1 VKQGT
6 VSAASRISTQSMDE
20 EKPRLELSVGRRL
33 LVLLVVVVSSATY
46 IAATFTATAI
56 LPQMQGAVAATQDE
70 ISWTVTF
77 NILATAIVTPMSG
90 WLVARFGTRAV
101 LFWSLIGFSVATFLC
116 GAAHSLETLVLWRML
131 QGAAGAPLIPLGQTV
146 LFDVFPRRQHATVIS
161 LFGMSNTFGPVIGP
175 TLGGYLAEYYSWRWA
190 YYMLVPVA
198 LAACVG
204 ALLALPRDTPDRP
217 VSLDWVGFLSLSVA
231 IAAVQLVLARGQRLD
246 WFESGEIIV
255 ETIVAII
262 ALYVFIAHT
271 VTAKTPFLSPRL
283 VLDRN
288 YAIGLV
294 LISIFGM
301 LNFTPMV
308 LLPPL
313 LQGPMA
319 LPDSLV
325 GIVVSWRG
333 IGVLAGFFAAM
344 FTNRVDPRV
353 GMVLGFGMQIVS
365 GLWLMSMD
373 LNAHMLALSANAFL
387 QGLAVGLIWT
397 PIVTSSFLT
406 LDAELRPEGVAVLHL
421 MRNIMSSFF
430 ISVSVAEVVR
440 ATSANYG
447 RMTEFVTPYN
457 KVLTTPSSSGAW
469 SFDTLPGLASF
480 AKEITRQAAMI
491 GYLNAFYLYTAASVA
506 AIPLV
511 LLVST
516 KQSKPA

>member
-1 VKQGT
+1 M
-6 VSAASRISTQSMDE
+6 SAKLE
-20 EKPRLELSVGRRL
+20 EDTPRLELSVGRRL
-33 LVLLVVVVSSATY
+33 LVLLVVVLSSATY

-77 NILATAIVTPMSG
+77 NILATAIVTPMTG
-90 WLVARFGTRAV
+90 WLVARFGTRSV
-101 LFWSLIGFSVATFLC
+101 LFWSLVGFGGATLLC
-116 GAAHSLETLVLWRML
+116 GAAQSLEELVFWRMM
-131 QGAAGAPLIPLGQTV
+131 QGALGAPLIPLGQTV

-175 TLGGYLAEYYSWRWA
+175 TFGSYLAENYSWRWS
-190 YYMLVPVA
+190 YYMLIPVT
-198 LAACVG
+198 AATCVG
-204 ALLALPRDTPDRP
+204 ALLALSKDAPERP
-217 VSLDWVGFLSLSVA
+217 VSLDWTGFLSLSTA

-246 WFESGEIIV
+246 WFESNEIII
-255 ETIVAII
+255 ETIIAVL

-271 VTAKTPFLSPRL
+271 MTARKPFLSPRL

-313 LQGPMA
+313 LQGPIG

-333 IGVLAGFFAAM
+333 VGVLGGFFAAM
-344 FTNRVDPRV
+344 FTNRFDPRV
-353 GMVLGFGMQIVS
+353 GMVLGFGMQIIS
-365 GLWLMSMD
+365 GLWLMAID
-373 LNAHMLALSANAFL
+373 LNVAMFALSANAFL
-387 QGLAVGLIWT
+387 QGMAVGLIWT
-397 PIVTSSFLT
+397 PIVTSAFIT
-406 LDAELRPEGVAVLHL
+406 LDPMLRAEGVAVLHL

-440 ATSANYG
+440 ATAANYG
-447 RMTEFVTPYN
+447 RMTEFVTPFN
-457 KVLTTPSSSGAW
+457 KVLSLPTSSGAW
-469 SFDTLPGLASF
+469 TFDTVPGLAKF
-480 AKEITRQAAMI
+480 ANEITRQAAMI
-491 GYLNAFYLYTAASVA
+491 GYLNAFYLYTAASIV

-511 LLVST
+511 LLVS
-516 KQSKPA
+516 SKRTETRQA